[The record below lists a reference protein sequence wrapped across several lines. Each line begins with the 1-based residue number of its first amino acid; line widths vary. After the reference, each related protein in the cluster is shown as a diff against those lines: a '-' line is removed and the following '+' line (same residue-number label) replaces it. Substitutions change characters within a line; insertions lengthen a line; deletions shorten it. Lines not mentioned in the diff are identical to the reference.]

1 MRAGAALLF
10 AAVLAAGACGGGKG
24 AGAKGGQGGGGGSI
38 GIGGTGGAGGG
49 IDGGLVGCLDQPG
62 SLEGP
67 PSGRL
72 PCDLIPP
79 GLRL

>member
-10 AAVLAAGACGGGKG
+10 AAVLGAGACGGGKG

-38 GIGGTGGAGGG
+38 GIGGTGGG

-62 SLEGP
+62 SLDRP
-67 PSGRL
+67 PSDRL